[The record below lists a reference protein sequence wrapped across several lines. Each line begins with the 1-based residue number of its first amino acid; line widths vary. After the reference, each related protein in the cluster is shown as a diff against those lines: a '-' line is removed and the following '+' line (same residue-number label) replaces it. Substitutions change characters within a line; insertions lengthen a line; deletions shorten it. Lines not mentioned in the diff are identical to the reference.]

1 MQLAQSWW
9 STTDGCYPCPG
20 CGTAIEPAGDCGG
33 KYARSIERVGGRL
46 TADVEPEW
54 VKAIVKPEWFS
65 RYGQRFE
72 QMRLPKERAEREVLM
87 ETIGADG
94 VYLLE
99 AVAAR

>member
-1 MQLAQSWW
+1 
-9 STTDGCYPCPG
+9 
-20 CGTAIEPAGDCGG
+20 
-33 KYARSIERVGGRL
+33 
-46 TADVEPEW
+46 

-72 QMRLPKERAEREVLM
+72 QMRLPKERSEREVLM

-94 VYLLE
+94 AYLLE